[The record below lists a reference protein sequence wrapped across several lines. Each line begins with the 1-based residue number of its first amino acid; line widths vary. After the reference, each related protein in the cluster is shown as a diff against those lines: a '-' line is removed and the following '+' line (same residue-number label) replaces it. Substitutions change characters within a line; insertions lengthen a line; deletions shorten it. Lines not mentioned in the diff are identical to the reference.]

1 MNTEILLELGRVVYV
16 NYGPDAGRIGVVVDI
31 VNGNKVIVDGP
42 SMGITRKAIS
52 VKRLELTKF
61 RVPGVTVK
69 DSTGS
74 LKKKI
79 DETNVLKKFNETG
92 LGKKL

>member
-1 MNTEILLELGRVVYV
+1 MNKEIMLELGRVVYV

-31 VNGNKVIVDGP
+31 INANRVIVDGP
-42 SMGITRKAIS
+42 SLGVTRKAIS

-61 RVPGVTVK
+61 KVPEVSTT

-79 DETNVLKKFNETG
+79 DEFNLLKKF
-92 LGKKL
+92 

>member
-31 VNGNKVIVDGP
+31 INGKKVIVDGP
-42 SMGITRKAIS
+42 SLGLSRKAIS

-61 RVPGVTVK
+61 KVDGVKST
-69 DSTGS
+69 DSSGS
-74 LKKKI
+74 LKKKL
-79 DETNVLKKFNETG
+79 DEAKVLSKF
-92 LGKKL
+92 

>member
-31 VNGNKVIVDGP
+31 VNAKRVIVDGP
-42 SMGITRKAIS
+42 TLGLSRKPIS
-52 VKRLELTKF
+52 IKRLELTKF
-61 RVPGVTVK
+61 KVPGITVN

-79 DETNVLKKFNETG
+79 DESDLLKKF
-92 LGKKL
+92 

>member
-16 NYGPDAGRIGVVVDI
+16 NYGPDAGQIGLVVDI
-31 VNGNKVIVDGP
+31 VNSRKVIVDGP
-42 SMGITRKAIS
+42 SLGIKRKAIS

-61 RVPGVTVK
+61 KVEGVSPT
-69 DSTGS
+69 DTTGS

-79 DETNVLKKFNETG
+79 DEA
-92 LGKKL
+92 